1 LPIRAG
7 GKLLRLGDIATIR
20 RGFEDPP
27 SVLVRSRG
35 AEAVL
40 LGVVLAKGENGLAL
54 GQRLDAFVDA
64 ETARLPLGITFL
76 AMPLM
81 GINLDRITLGAL
93 IITLGLLVDDAII
106 SVEMMLVKI
115 AEPQTVA
122 ARTNEEVRGGTRF
135 FPGLPHGVQSCP
147 RYPCFYGRAVSC
159 NGELHH
165 QYSKNQPFSVGFFSP
180 IPASAGAVSGHGLAS
195 AATLNPAFSS
205 RRIPLCSPFSLVVSR
220 ACARSLPVL
229 VRVSG

>member
-1 LPIRAG
+1 MPIRSG

-40 LGVVLAKGENGLAL
+40 LGVVMAKGENGLAL

-76 AMPLM
+76 VMPLM

-135 FPGLPHGVQSCP
+135 FPGPPHGVQSCP

-165 QYSKNQPFSVGFFSP
+165 HLKGSNSFLGPFYFPESP
-180 IPASAGAVSGHGLAS
+180 MLARVWPTGLADS
-195 AATLNPAFSS
+195 VRLKTAQI
-205 RRIPLCSPFSLVVSR
+205 RPLD
-220 ACARSLPVL
+220 
-229 VRVSG
+229 